1 MRLCNAHSTDNL
13 WTRQDSQRIYL
24 YPAQRSR
31 LGGPSSACTRAPFAH
46 APYACRAPPAAQP
59 RAHTVGRLANCPY
72 FGQGREQ
79 ETPEGQE
86 EQAEPQGRERD
97 QRRPQL
103 PLEALGQG
111 QE

>member
-1 MRLCNAHSTDNL
+1 MPLPHNNL
-13 WTRQDSQRIYL
+13 RTCQDSQSISPTVPRHCL
-24 YPAQRSR
+24 TPW
-31 LGGPSSACTRAPFAH
+31 
-46 APYACRAPPAAQP
+46 APPWVLLGLHQDPFCACALCSP
-59 RAHTVGRLANCPY
+59 SPTLSTVGRLATCPY
-72 FGQGREQ
+72 FGPGHEQ